1 MWLRENDM
9 YNAAPLKTEILIF
22 NLFLA
27 QILQKKIV
35 RESHNL
41 LLVYIDHVLL
51 GWHWKVFIFWLS
63 ITINCPRSRL
73 KHPSTNADFQSKQ
86 ITCSFICFPI
96 MEQHCLTITSFVPLR
111 ILDSWVKALIDFVQ
125 MCEVF
130 VLVLLCSYTAYEHVE
145 AQSMSPLISLNWF

>member
-1 MWLRENDM
+1 MICTT
-9 YNAAPLKTEILIF
+9 AAPLKTKILAF
-22 NLFLA
+22 NLFLT
-27 QILQKKIV
+27 QILQKV
-35 RESHNL
+35 LCVNL
-41 LLVYIDHVLL
+41 TIYCWCLMIMCCLDEIGRFSYFLL
-51 GWHWKVFIFWLS
+51 S
-63 ITINCPRSRL
+63 TAINCPRSRL

-130 VLVLLCSYTAYEHVE
+130 VLVLLCSYTAYEQV
-145 AQSMSPLISLNWF
+145 